1 MDLKIA
7 EEFLDELFSSLEA
20 QETQSAA
27 ILQYLKDHGDATDEQ
42 LAPYMEQAS
51 KASNVRWRAARL
63 RLMSLLSSAVKS
75 SEEASAKRSQPEPA
89 GQELQQ
95 KTNQKTSHQEKPV
108 PKDDS
113 KKQKAPSPPAT
124 KASESSPSEDE
135 KPKVAGEDRSN
146 AEASSKVAAQADT
159 SKESPPSRDNAAK
172 ATEQDRP
179 ISEVSRKTASP
190 QDTSKESS
198 QKPEKKDAA

>member
-20 QETQSAA
+20 QETQGAA
-27 ILQYLKDHGDATDEQ
+27 ILQYLKDHGDATEEQ

-75 SEEASAKRSQPEPA
+75 SEEASAKGSQPEPE

-95 KTNQKTSHQEKPV
+95 KTNQKASHQEKPV
-108 PKDDS
+108 PEDNS
-113 KKQKAPSPPAT
+113 KKQKAPSPPAK
-124 KASESSPSEDE
+124 KASESSPSEDK
-135 KPKVAGEDRSN
+135 KPKVADEDRSR
-146 AEASSKVAAQADT
+146 AEASRKVVAQADT
-159 SKESPPSRDNAAK
+159 SQESPPSRDEAAE

-179 ISEVSRKTASP
+179 NAEASRKTAS
-190 QDTSKESS
+190 QHGTSKESS
-198 QKPEKKDAA
+198 RKPGKDAA